1 MEKIIADVSGKGIP
15 AALFM
20 MTSKAIIQNCAK
32 LGIGAA
38 QILAK
43 TNSTLCSGNDAD
55 MFVTAWVG
63 ILEIKTGIMICANAG
78 HEFPAVCC
86 DGKFGLLKDK
96 HGFVLGYMDDE
107 EYEEYEIQLKPGDKI
122 FVYTDGVPEAAN
134 KDRIRFG
141 TDKMIESLNSNAGAS
156 PRDLLKIVR
165 TSIDG
170 FVGGAEQFD
179 GITMLC
185 LEYHG

>member
-63 ILEIKTGIMICANAG
+63 ILEIKTGRMTCA
-78 HEFPAVCC
+78 
-86 DGKFGLLKDK
+86 
-96 HGFVLGYMDDE
+96 
-107 EYEEYEIQLKPGDKI
+107 
-122 FVYTDGVPEAAN
+122 
-134 KDRIRFG
+134 
-141 TDKMIESLNSNAGAS
+141 NAGAS

-165 TSIDG
+165 TSIGG
-170 FVGGAEQFD
+170 FVGGAKQFD

-185 LEYHG
+185 LKYHG

>member
-38 QILAK
+38 QI
-43 TNSTLCSGNDAD
+43 
-55 MFVTAWVG
+55 
-63 ILEIKTGIMICANAG
+63 
-78 HEFPAVCC
+78 PAVCC

-141 TDKMIESLNSNAGAS
+141 TDKMIGSLNSNAGAS

-179 GITMLC
+179 DITMLC